1 MGTSVKRII
10 LTLYSWNLHKQLN
23 ECAGGTTSSDGIAKK
38 ALNDSMGTLATGNK
52 NMKIIHSE

>member
-1 MGTSVKRII
+1 MKRII